1 MAKHL
6 TKTQWIHIADL
17 ACEYGYKYAV
27 ENYRV
32 LTSSK
37 ARYDTIQ
44 RAIHKAI
51 IFIDNNLMNE
61 LSKKRG
67 AGKHKKRDDSDIPAI
82 IDELN
87 EEEKREIIEHWI
99 KERRDKRDKR
109 DKNSL
114 DSYSKIRF
122 RMKFK
127 ILKMHRTTFYKKP
140 VKRKY
145 KYDIYQDKVTTI
157 FHENM
162 GIYGSRRL
170 IVLLEKEG
178 IFLCDRTLRHYL
190 KRWNLITK
198 THRKY
203 NRAGQKC
210 TSAPSVDLV
219 KRNFN
224 PIEDNYIATD
234 VSYIPANVAGNH
246 IYLSAAINLKTKM
259 IESWEVSKN
268 NDENLVLRTIIKMNR
283 TNFILHS
290 DHGAQYSSK
299 LVQNKLRELNS
310 ITSMG
315 RVGNSLDNRE
325 IEYFFGCLKGE
336 YLKQL
341 KTAKM
346 DFEAVKKHVD
356 FYINWHNNKRIQKRL
371 NWKAPAYTGATIAF

>member
-27 ENYRV
+27 ENYRA

-99 KERRDKRDKR
+99 KEKRDKR

-145 KYDIYQDKVTTI
+145 DIYRDKDTTI

-170 IVLLEKEG
+170 SVLLEKEG

-190 KRWNLITK
+190 NRWNLITK
-198 THRKY
+198 TRRKFKK
-203 NRAGQKC
+203 AEQKC
-210 TSAPSVDLV
+210 TSAPFIDLV

-224 PIEDNYIATD
+224 SIEDNYIATD

-246 IYLSAAINLKTKM
+246 IYLSAAVNLKTKM
-259 IESWEVSKN
+259 IESWEVSEN
-268 NDENLVLRTIIKMNR
+268 NDENLVLQTIIKMNR
-283 TNFILHS
+283 TIFILHS

-310 ITSMG
+310 VASIG

-325 IEYFFGCLKGE
+325 IEYFFGCLKDE
-336 YLKQL
+336 YLKYL
-341 KTAKM
+341 KTARM
-346 DFEAVKKHVD
+346 DFETVKKYID
-356 FYINWHNNKRIQKRL
+356 FYINWCNNIRIQKRL